1 MYNLGEEFKIDYAL
15 ALANPKNII
24 KGNKYRFTVLSN
36 SLIRLEYSE
45 DGNFTD
51 APTRL
56 AWYRNMEPVRY
67 TYNENDKMLE
77 IKTNYFR
84 LVYHKDKP
92 FFGGK
97 LNPIANLKV
106 EVLNSSRVWYYGHPE
121 ARNFGAPGIS
131 LENSDNKIKLKKGL
145 YSLDGF
151 ATIDDS
157 KTDIILPNG
166 EVNQRNNK
174 TIDIYLFIYNNDF
187 NVCLKDY
194 YMITGHP
201 SLIPRYA
208 LGNWWYKNES
218 YNTEKTIDLMNK
230 FKDKEIPLSLILL
243 NKDWSIGKTFTWNG
257 QLFNNPVELVQ
268 TLHRNGVRI
277 GLSIDPLG
285 GFNKDDVNY
294 NQIAKYLPEVNGS
307 IPFNVYDPK
316 YLDVYFKLL
325 INPLDMIGV
334 DFYYIN
340 ADDAKYSNTLGL
352 LNHYQFLYAK
362 RNYKIRPMIVSR
374 NDGVAR
380 HRYSVTYVGKSVVS
394 WDSLKILS
402 FLNLCSTNIGNN
414 YLVYDIGGYY
424 KGMEDNE
431 LYMRFVQL
439 GVFSPIMKFG
449 SDKGIFYK
457 REPWKWSYKTYKIA
471 KDYLILR
478 HRMIPYLY
486 SEGYK
491 YSKDGVPIITPL
503 YYKYSD
509 FYDDNLYKNEY
520 YFGSQLFIAPIIKKK
535 DYITN
540 RVIHKFFLPEGVWY
554 DFSTGK
560 KYIGNN
566 KHLGFYKD
574 EEYPCFAKA
583 GAIIP
588 LTDYREDMN
597 INDTTPPKNLEINI
611 FPGMPNSYD
620 LYEDDGVS
628 ELYKRG
634 YYILTNISS
643 SYSKNERKI
652 VVQAKEG
659 KTGIIPD
666 YRNYRFNF
674 RNTRPANEVVVKFNG
689 ISIPYETRVHN
700 NDFIVSVANVKTVGN
715 LEISIKGENLN
726 IEAFNMF
733 KDSIES
739 ILQDLPIETTLK
751 ESVQTILFKDEP
763 VKKRRIEIRHLANK
777 GLEKRFID
785 LFLKLIEYLQ

>member
-243 NKDWSIGKTFTWNG
+243 NKELLL
-257 QLFNNPVELVQ
+257 LFFHFL
-268 TLHRNGVRI
+268 
-277 GLSIDPLG
+277 
-285 GFNKDDVNY
+285 
-294 NQIAKYLPEVNGS
+294 
-307 IPFNVYDPK
+307 
-316 YLDVYFKLL
+316 
-325 INPLDMIGV
+325 
-334 DFYYIN
+334 FY
-340 ADDAKYSNTLGL
+340 
-352 LNHYQFLYAK
+352 
-362 RNYKIRPMIVSR
+362 
-374 NDGVAR
+374 
-380 HRYSVTYVGKSVVS
+380 
-394 WDSLKILS
+394 
-402 FLNLCSTNIGNN
+402 
-414 YLVYDIGGYY
+414 
-424 KGMEDNE
+424 
-431 LYMRFVQL
+431 
-439 GVFSPIMKFG
+439 
-449 SDKGIFYK
+449 
-457 REPWKWSYKTYKIA
+457 
-471 KDYLILR
+471 
-478 HRMIPYLY
+478 
-486 SEGYK
+486 
-491 YSKDGVPIITPL
+491 
-503 YYKYSD
+503 
-509 FYDDNLYKNEY
+509 
-520 YFGSQLFIAPIIKKK
+520 
-535 DYITN
+535 
-540 RVIHKFFLPEGVWY
+540 
-554 DFSTGK
+554 
-560 KYIGNN
+560 
-566 KHLGFYKD
+566 
-574 EEYPCFAKA
+574 
-583 GAIIP
+583 
-588 LTDYREDMN
+588 
-597 INDTTPPKNLEINI
+597 
-611 FPGMPNSYD
+611 
-620 LYEDDGVS
+620 
-628 ELYKRG
+628 
-634 YYILTNISS
+634 
-643 SYSKNERKI
+643 
-652 VVQAKEG
+652 
-659 KTGIIPD
+659 
-666 YRNYRFNF
+666 
-674 RNTRPANEVVVKFNG
+674 
-689 ISIPYETRVHN
+689 
-700 NDFIVSVANVKTVGN
+700 
-715 LEISIKGENLN
+715 
-726 IEAFNMF
+726 
-733 KDSIES
+733 
-739 ILQDLPIETTLK
+739 
-751 ESVQTILFKDEP
+751 
-763 VKKRRIEIRHLANK
+763 
-777 GLEKRFID
+777 
-785 LFLKLIEYLQ
+785 